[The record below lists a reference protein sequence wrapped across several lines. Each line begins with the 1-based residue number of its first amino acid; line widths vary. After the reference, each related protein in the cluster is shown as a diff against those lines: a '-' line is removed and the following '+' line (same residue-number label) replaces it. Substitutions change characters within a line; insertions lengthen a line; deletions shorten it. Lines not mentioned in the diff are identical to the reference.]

1 MDNKIE
7 AGTTKY
13 VVAAKNTDA
22 TDEPVTLR
30 VEEVDASFRLMPG
43 VPQPL
48 SKQERAQRKKKRKAV
63 KASKRRNR

>member
-7 AGTTKY
+7 AGTTKC

-30 VEEVDASFRLMPG
+30 VEDASFRLMPG

>member
-30 VEEVDASFRLMPG
+30 VEE
-43 VPQPL
+43 
-48 SKQERAQRKKKRKAV
+48 RAQRKKKRKAV